1 MRRIVKHLVV
11 GSLLLLGG
19 GACADLE
26 VVNLNNAD
34 AARALATPGDVESL
48 IIGSYNSWFA
58 GTYSNGG
65 PGAFMSNQ
73 SFQHTA
79 PWANFGM
86 EYYGRIPRTAIENTV
101 SDQFYSY
108 FVRGWYRSYR
118 AIAALADGIRA
129 LGTPEIADE
138 LGASAVA
145 MDKAYGKYVQ
155 ALSHA
160 TVALMYDQGFVVTE
174 ETDLTQPQEPLGYLE
189 LMDVALGL
197 FDDAIALCN
206 TSFTLPY
213 NWMQAD
219 IDNVKLAKLAHSMKA
234 RFRAQVA
241 RTPEERAAVNWASV
255 VADVDAGLTETYYT
269 ELDWDNGWYD
279 SMLDYSTDQGWSQM
293 AYWMWGMADQSGRYQ
308 DWLALPIG
316 DKNYDLPDGRN
327 VIIIT
332 PDLRFPQGNSV
343 AEQRLSDSYAIRMA
357 TAAEAGQTWKRPDR
371 GVWRWSWY
379 NPGPAFEDYWIEENW
394 FQPDITIAEMRL
406 LKAEALFRQGGAG
419 LAQAATIIN
428 ETRVAAG
435 LNPTDASGTNTS
447 CVPKLPNGSCG
458 NLWEMLKW
466 EKRMET
472 VWTGINRG
480 NWFYDG
486 RGWGDLW
493 YETPLQFPVPCQ
505 ELEVLQLLPCASY
518 GGPGGEFGSP
528 GSTYNFPFEK

>member
-1 MRRIVKHLVV
+1 MRISLKHLVV

-26 VVNLNNAD
+26 VVNQNNAD
-34 AARALATPGDVESL
+34 AARALSTPGDVESL
-48 IIGSYNSWFA
+48 IIGSYNSWFS

-65 PGAFMSNQ
+65 AGPFLSNQ
-73 SFQHTA
+73 AFQHNA

-86 EYYGRIPRTAIENTV
+86 EFYGRIPRTAIQNQV
-101 SDQFYSY
+101 SDQYYGY
-108 FVRGWYRSYR
+108 FTRAWYRSYR

-129 LGTPEIADE
+129 LDTPEIADD

-174 ETDLTQPQEPLGYLE
+174 ETDLTQPQEPMGYLE
-189 LMDVALGL
+189 LMDAALGL
-197 FDDAIALCN
+197 FDEAIALCS
-206 TSFTLPY
+206 TSFTLPF
-213 NWMQAD
+213 NWMQQD
-219 IDNVKLAKLAHSMKA
+219 LDNVKLAKLAHAQKA

-241 RTPEERAAVNWASV
+241 RTPEERAAVNWAAV
-255 VADVDAGLTETYYT
+255 IADVDAGITETQYMNY
-269 ELDWDNGWYD
+269 DWDNGWYH
-279 SMLDYSTDQGWSQM
+279 SALDYSTDQGWSQL
-293 AYWMWGMADQSGRYQ
+293 AYWMWGMADQSGVYQ
-308 DWLALPIG
+308 GWLALPIG
-316 DKNYDLPDGRN
+316 DKNYDLPDGRSV
-327 VIIIT
+327 VIVT
-332 PDLRFPQGNSV
+332 PDLRYPRGSTV
-343 AEQRLSDSYAIRMA
+343 EEQRASNSGYAVRMA
-357 TAAEAGQTWKRPDR
+357 TASEAGQTWKRPDR

-379 NPGPAFEDYWIEENW
+379 NPGPAFEDYWVEENW
-394 FQPDITIAEMRL
+394 DQPETTLAEMRL
-406 LKAEALFRQGGAG
+406 LKAEGLFRQGNKA
-419 LAQAATIIN
+419 AAATIIN
-428 ETRVAAG
+428 ETRVGHGG
-435 LNPTDASGTNTS
+435 LSPADANGTNTS
-447 CVPKLPNGSCG
+447 CVPKLPNGTCG
-458 NLWEMLKW
+458 DLWEQLKW

-472 VWTGINRG
+472 VWTGMNMS
-480 NWFYDG
+480 NWYYDG